1 MFLRQ
6 AYYVCRSIIANCKLL
21 RQAKYVKRNGRK
33 SGNVRWDCGHGQ
45 TARRCDF
52 TLSARAI
59 WSWPLCDGRIDLLL
73 FRQGAEV
80 GLAPSARNVPE
91 GFPGYLQN
99 FVLIA
104 CIFSAYPFS
113 AGIRRTAC
121 RRARDLAR
129 WRSTLRRCTEYTMP
143 TAVRYPIAS
152 RRRSSTSK
160 CRYWTKILW
169 V

>member
-1 MFLRQ
+1 MLLRQ
-6 AYYVCRSIIANCKLL
+6 TYYVCRSIIANCKLL
-21 RQAKYVKRNGRK
+21 RQAKYVKRNGRNQEMSDGIVAMAK
-33 SGNVRWDCGHGQ
+33 LPGGATSLCPPGRSGHGHCVMGELIFCCSVR
-45 TARRCDF
+45 ARKWG
-52 TLSARAI
+52 S
-59 WSWPLCDGRIDLLL
+59 P
-73 FRQGAEV
+73 
-80 GLAPSARNVPE
+80 PSARNVPE

-99 FVLIA
+99 SVLIA

-121 RRARDLAR
+121 RRARDLAC